1 MDGTIMGVIARATS
15 QKAAIYALYGR
26 GIPQRVIRQAFREIQ
41 GKREQRTKQK
51 RTPCF
56 RSNLQQR
63 LYYGASLSD
72 YEFPRLVCQ
81 RILDWLW
88 VPNSRDFDWKFGDG
102 FDVLY
107 TSRVT
112 GTYRGNYR
120 TFQKKAWTIHFT
132 LPRNYL
138 QRRVEIDFTDGIALL
153 ILSRRRIG
161 EQMEIIHGLRCSTSS
176 RVKGF
181 AGCMWVAKE
190 GEIAYHG
197 KTLREAITGLRKK
210 SARMLA
216 IPALT
221 METRITRGMYRKL
234 TGACKAG
241 VDAFC
246 RDMGWEDKEY
256 VTVEE
261 LLRHLYPH
269 HYGYAV
275 FMDAVN
281 RGKGE

>member
-1 MDGTIMGVIARATS
+1 MDGTIMGVIARSRTQSEAFNSLRSLGVSRTT
-15 QKAAIYALYGR
+15 
-26 GIPQRVIRQAFREIQ
+26 IRNVFREIQ
-41 GKREQRTKQK
+41 EKRELRARQK
-51 RTPCF
+51 NVHYL
-56 RSNLQQR
+56 RSMKRR
-63 LYYGASLSD
+63 LYYGEPLSAE
-72 YEFPRLVCQ
+72 EFPRQVCE
-81 RILDWLW
+81 RILRWLW
-88 VPNSRDFDWKFGDG
+88 APADRKLVWDFGDG

-112 GTYRGNYR
+112 GNYRGNYK
-120 TFQKKAWTIHFT
+120 TFQKKTWTIHFT

-161 EQMEIIHGLRCSTSS
+161 EQMEVIHGLRCSCSN
-176 RVKGF
+176 RIKGF
-181 AGCMWVAKE
+181 AGHMWVAKE
-190 GEIAYHG
+190 GGIAYHG

-210 SARMLA
+210 IAHRIKE

-221 METRITRGMYRKL
+221 METRVTRETYRKL
-234 TGACKAG
+234 TGACKSG
-241 VDAFC
+241 VAAFC
-246 RDMGWEDKEY
+246 RDVGWEDKKF

-261 LLRHLYPH
+261 LMRHLKPH